1 MIWRSHQPM
10 VTMKSSSSIHVGAQ
24 PSANDTHD
32 ITSQWMKMTMM
43 NDL

>member
-1 MIWRSHQPM
+1 MA
-10 VTMKSSSSIHVGAQ
+10 TMKSSSSIHVGAQ

-32 ITSQWMKMTMM
+32 IISQWVEMTMV